1 MLNLPART
9 RSFAH
14 GETLLQAGAD
24 HEVGFVILSGLVEL
38 RRDTSK
44 LVENAEQ
51 GTVIGAVSLLFGGAQ
66 KLNDIAK
73 GPVEAATI
81 DRATVSAQLSRNPE
95 LVREFTSMLLGR
107 L

>member
-66 KLNDIAK
+66 ELNDIAK

-81 DRATVSAQLSRNPE
+81 DARTVSAPAVPQPR